1 MLTVTNNRLPLIK
14 LFTANSYC
22 LPLIEIFTVKKTIHR

>member
-14 LFTANSYC
+14 LFTENSYC
-22 LPLIEIFTVKKTIHR
+22 LPLIEIFIVNKTIHR